1 MRRGAGRGGDNDMG
15 TVISFPAA
23 GSIARGSRS
32 IAVQSGGATVVI
44 LPVVR
49 IERYREEPIGNFKH
63 EASTTPRRRRR
74 RRANRS

>member
-1 MRRGAGRGGDNDMG
+1 MRRGAGRGGGNDMG

-23 GSIARGSRS
+23 GSIARGSRLT
-32 IAVQSGGATVVI
+32 AVQSGGATVVI

-49 IERYREEPIGNFKH
+49 IERYHEEPIGNFKH

-74 RRANRS
+74 RANRS